1 MTKRM
6 DPSGLAG
13 GRHAS
18 TGRALACGVVAAG
31 LLLVS
36 ACSSSSPSTQ
46 ASTGSTPGS
55 SAGTSGGATTGGS
68 TPGSTPGG
76 TAGGGAPVVRS
87 AATGPVPT
95 VTGPVTGGEK
105 GKPNNPAPEK
115 LLADAGYVEEEWFVA
130 GDATS
135 YQPQGEWGQDGKWSV
150 TPGPTA
156 PYVTRV
162 LVRRPSSPA
171 KFDGSV
177 MVEWMNVT
185 AGADVSVDFGYTN
198 RELLEKGYIYVGV
211 TAQKVGHDA
220 AKNGDATR
228 YASMVHPGDE
238 YSYDIFTQAGRATL
252 ANKLFPSDFAVKR
265 IIADG
270 ESQSASRM
278 VTYINALQ
286 KQADVYDAFLVHSRS
301 DRTTPVAAGQQT
313 PTGALIR
320 TDLRSPTLVVLTETD
335 VIGNLKSKQDD
346 SDTYRRWE
354 IAGSAHVDNYDLA
367 VLSGTDPNEPA
378 GLGKICEKPINM
390 AHQYWV
396 MNAGLHHLDAWINKG
411 PLPPKGDRLTVNA
424 EGTAYEVDAQG
435 NTKGGIRL
443 PDVEAPIAV
452 FAGLGNNPS
461 FCRLYGSTVA
471 FDAAKLAQLY
481 PDHAAF
487 VTKFDAAVQQL
498 RTQGFMVD
506 GDLADAKSYAQNAKV
521 PS

>member
-1 MTKRM
+1 
-6 DPSGLAG
+6 
-13 GRHAS
+13 
-18 TGRALACGVVAAG
+18 
-31 LLLVS
+31 
-36 ACSSSSPSTQ
+36 
-46 ASTGSTPGS
+46 
-55 SAGTSGGATTGGS
+55 
-68 TPGSTPGG
+68 
-76 TAGGGAPVVRS
+76 
-87 AATGPVPT
+87 
-95 VTGPVTGGEK
+95 VTGPVTGGDK
-105 GKPNNPAPEK
+105 DGKPNNAAPAK
-115 LLADAGYVEEEWFVA
+115 LLADAGYVEEEFFLA

-135 YQPQGEWGQDGKWSV
+135 YQPEGTWGEDGKWSV
-150 TPGPTA
+150 TTGSTA

-162 LVRRPSSPA
+162 LVRRPTSAA
-171 KFDGSV
+171 KFNGSV

-185 AGADVSVDFGYTN
+185 AGADVAVDFGYAN

-211 TAQKVGHDA
+211 TAQKVGSDA
-220 AKNGDATR
+220 TKGSDATR
-228 YASMVHPGDE
+228 YASMAHPGDE
-238 YSYDIFTQAGRATL
+238 YSYDMFTQAGRATL
-252 ANKLFPSDFAVKR
+252 ANKVFPAEFGVKR

-278 VTYINALQ
+278 TTYINAIQ
-286 KQADVYDAFLVHSRS
+286 KQVDVYDAFLVHSRS
-301 DRTTPVAAGQQT
+301 DRTTGVAAGQQT

-335 VIGNLKSKQDD
+335 VLGNLKSKQDD

-354 IAGSAHVDNYDLA
+354 VAGSAHVDNYDLA
-367 VLSGTDPNEPA
+367 VLSGTDPKEPA

-424 EGTAYEVDAQG
+424 DGTAYEVDAQG
-435 NTKGGIRL
+435 NSKGGIRL

-487 VTKFDAAVQQL
+487 VAKFGAAVDAL
-498 RTQGFMVD
+498 HSQGFILD
-506 GDLADAKSYAQNAKV
+506 GDLPDAKAYAQNAKV

>member
-1 MTKRM
+1 M
-6 DPSGLAG
+6 
-13 GRHAS
+13 
-18 TGRALACGVVAAG
+18 
-31 LLLVS
+31 
-36 ACSSSSPSTQ
+36 
-46 ASTGSTPGS
+46 
-55 SAGTSGGATTGGS
+55 
-68 TPGSTPGG
+68 
-76 TAGGGAPVVRS
+76 
-87 AATGPVPT
+87 
-95 VTGPVTGGEK
+95 TGPVTGGDK
-105 GKPNNPAPEK
+105 GTPNNPAPAK
-115 LLADAGYVEEEWFVA
+115 LLADAGYIEEEYFLA

-135 YQPQGEWGQDGKWSV
+135 YQPQGEWGQDGTWSV
-150 TPGPTA
+150 TPGATA

-162 LVRRPSSPA
+162 LVRRPSSAA
-171 KFDGSV
+171 KFNGSV

-198 RELLEKGYIYVGV
+198 RELLDEGYIYVGV

-228 YASMVHPGDE
+228 YATMVHPGDE

-252 ANKLFPSDFAVKR
+252 ANKVFPADFEVER
-265 IIADG
+265 LIADG

-278 VTYINALQ
+278 TTYINAVQ

-301 DRTTPVAAGQQT
+301 DRTTGVVAGQQT
-313 PTGALIR
+313 PTGAQIR

-335 VIGNLKSKQDD
+335 VLGNLKSKQDD

-354 IAGSAHVDNYDLA
+354 VAGSAHVDNYDLA

-424 EGTAYEVDAQG
+424 DGTAYEVDVHG

-443 PDVEAPIAV
+443 PDVEAPVAV
-452 FAGLGNNPS
+452 HAGLGNNPS

-487 VTKFDAAVQQL
+487 VTKYDAAVQQL
-498 RTQGFMVD
+498 RSQGFMVD
-506 GDLADAKSYAQNAKV
+506 GDLADAKAYAQSAKV